1 MLIISYILIYRKVVT
16 IELVLV
22 DLLNDLTL
30 DTVVNIEFNREII
43 DSFSVKDFY
52 TSKKINYLSRY
63 NSPIKSVYFNNEK
76 NVTVE
81 IKKKSQIGV
90 EKKELICYKD
100 GSFTLDNKPFENIVE
115 LTNYLSWN

>member
-1 MLIISYILIYRKVVT
+1 M
-16 IELVLV
+16 VLA
-22 DLLNDLTL
+22 DFLTTATL

-52 TSKKINYLSRY
+52 TRKKINYLSRY
-63 NSPIKSVYFNNEK
+63 NRPIKSVYFNNEK

-81 IKKKSQIGV
+81 IKKDKSKV

-100 GSFTLDNKPFENIVE
+100 GSFTLDNKPFENIIE

>member
-1 MLIISYILIYRKVVT
+1 M
-16 IELVLV
+16 VLA

-43 DSFSVKDFY
+43 DSFSVIDFY
-52 TSKKINYLSRY
+52 TRKKINYLSRY
-63 NSPIKSVYFNNEK
+63 NRPIKSVYFNNEK

-81 IKKKSQIGV
+81 IKKRQIEA

-100 GSFTLDNKPFENIVE
+100 GSFTLDNKPFENIIE

>member
-1 MLIISYILIYRKVVT
+1 M
-16 IELVLV
+16 VLA
-22 DLLNDLTL
+22 DFLTTATL
-30 DTVVNIEFNREII
+30 DTVVNIEFNRVII

-52 TSKKINYLSRY
+52 TRKKINYLSRY
-63 NSPIKSVYFNNEK
+63 NRPIKSVYFNNEK

-81 IKKKSQIGV
+81 IKKRQLEA

-100 GSFTLDNKPFENIVE
+100 GSFTLDNKPFENIIE

>member
-1 MLIISYILIYRKVVT
+1 M
-16 IELVLV
+16 VLA

-43 DSFSVKDFY
+43 VSFYVKDFY
-52 TSKKINYLSRY
+52 TRKKINYLSRY

-81 IKKKSQIGV
+81 IKKRQIEV

-100 GSFTLDNKPFENIVE
+100 GSFTLDNKPFENIIE

>member
-1 MLIISYILIYRKVVT
+1 M
-16 IELVLV
+16 VLA

-52 TSKKINYLSRY
+52 TRKKINYLSRY

-81 IKKKSQIGV
+81 IKKRQIETV
-90 EKKELICYKD
+90 KKELICYKD
-100 GSFTLDNKPFENIVE
+100 GSFTLDNKSFENIIE

>member
-1 MLIISYILIYRKVVT
+1 M
-16 IELVLV
+16 VLA

-43 DSFSVKDFY
+43 DSFFVKDFY
-52 TSKKINYLSRY
+52 TRKNINYLRRY
-63 NSPIKSVYFNNEK
+63 NRPIKSVYFNNEK

-81 IKKKSQIGV
+81 IKTRQIEV

-100 GSFTLDNKPFENIVE
+100 GSFTLDNKPFENITE